1 MKREQ
6 LEQELDTLEWEKSA
20 WCSNALTAETIS
32 FNFYYMIYKEE
43 DGYLLTAENWEQTV
57 NDTLAKG
64 VKTIKEAKQIAWD
77 DYINRAM
84 KMFK

>member
-43 DGYLLTAENWEQTV
+43 DGYLLTAENW
-57 NDTLAKG
+57 
-64 VKTIKEAKQIAWD
+64 
-77 DYINRAM
+77 
-84 KMFK
+84 